1 VKHIR
6 WNEIEAEKLSPLLQ
20 RQFVAGENL
29 TVARFV
35 LKKGLIVPTHSHPNE
50 QVTYI
55 VEGALKFLI
64 QGKEIVVA
72 AGEALCIPPNIPHS
86 AEALEDTL
94 NIDVFHPQRAD
105 WNNQTDDYLRGQK

>member
-1 VKHIR
+1 M
-6 WNEIEAEKLSPLLQ
+6 
-20 RQFVAGENL
+20 
-29 TVARFV
+29 
-35 LKKGLIVPTHSHPNE
+35 PTHSHPNE

>member
-1 VKHIR
+1 M
-6 WNEIEAEKLSPLLQ
+6 KLKNSVLCCSGNLL
-20 RQFVAGENL
+20 RQKILRLPGL
-29 TVARFV
+29 CLRQ
-35 LKKGLIVPTHSHPNE
+35 GLIVPTHSHPNE

-72 AGEALCIPPNIPHS
+72 AGEALCIPAKIPHS
-86 AEALEDTL
+86 AEALQDTL

-105 WNNQTDDYLRGQK
+105 WNNQSDDYLRGEK